1 LRSLTVLES
10 NFITG
15 GNMEVSQ
22 FSELAFEGFKD
33 DARRTGTFRSLHERW
48 MFFQLLDDFVA
59 PL

>member
-1 LRSLTVLES
+1 
-10 NFITG
+10 
-15 GNMEVSQ
+15 MEVSQ